1 MDHLMYLVKIFLLY
15 VANSHGAPCENGN
28 NILSMNHHCKLS
40 LSSKFNITFTLNLE
54 LKFSIN
60 WLNLLFLRFRI
71 SFGHQP
77 AQGSIRFGLL
87 TTYVMVASAK
97 V

>member
-40 LSSKFNITFTLNLE
+40 LSLFKIQHNFHIE
-54 LKFSIN
+54 LGAKICNKLAKSSFS
-60 WLNLLFLRFRI
+60 
-71 SFGHQP
+71 S
-77 AQGSIRFGLL
+77 
-87 TTYVMVASAK
+87 V
-97 V
+97 